1 MSDGPRWNRRPHV
14 APATAGPVTAP
25 SPPRLPSS
33 GAKPARADGPQ
44 LVLGGRRIPVILPS
58 RRDPRL
64 KLSIVIIALQVLG
77 QTVLDFKVSIA
88 QILITIGVC
97 ALIDTSLTLKRQ
109 GVLAWPASAL
119 LTGNSIAFI
128 LRASGTEH
136 GDWWS
141 LNGIEYFVLAA
152 VVSLLVKDLVRPGGR
167 HRFNPSN
174 VGIVWVLLVIGP
186 VHVFPQYLWWGP
198 IGPAVIA
205 ALVVI
210 ALGAAWVL
218 RAVRMLPMA
227 LSFLVPFTAL
237 IAIFA
242 ATGQSFIAIWHEG
255 PISGFDYWLNI
266 CTSPELLVFV
276 FFMMSDP
283 ATAPKTPVARIIY
296 GPATA
301 VVAAAL
307 IYFQPTEYG
316 VKAAIL
322 ASLTLVCALVPA
334 IEAASRRL
342 QARRD
347 SPSDTAP
354 AQPVPPAKRL
364 GAGALRPASVAVVI
378 IAVTAVA
385 GTMSLAGNED
395 LYYIERGLT
404 GPLNAQ

>member
-1 MSDGPRWNRRPHV
+1 M
-14 APATAGPVTAP
+14 
-25 SPPRLPSS
+25 L
-33 GAKPARADGPQ
+33 
-44 LVLGGRRIPVILPS
+44 GRRSIPVVLPS

-64 KLSIVIIALQVLG
+64 KLSVVIIALQVLG

-128 LRASGTEH
+128 LRASGTDH

-152 VVSLLVKDLVRPGGR
+152 LVSLVVKELVRPGGH

-174 VGIVWVLLVIGP
+174 IGIIWVLLVIGP

-198 IGPAVIA
+198 AGPAVIA

-210 ALGAAWVL
+210 VLGAVWVL
-218 RAVRMLPMA
+218 RAVRMLGMA
-227 LSFLVPFTAL
+227 LAFLVPFTAL
-237 IAIFA
+237 IGVFA
-242 ATGQSFIAIWHEG
+242 ATGQSFVAIWQEG
-255 PISGFDYWLNI
+255 PISGFDYWVKI

-276 FFMMSDP
+276 CFMMSDP
-283 ATAPKTPVARIIY
+283 ATAARTPVSRIIY
-296 GPATA
+296 GAATA

-307 IYFQPTEYG
+307 VFFQPTEFG
-316 VKAAIL
+316 IKVAIL
-322 ASLTLVCALVPA
+322 SSLTLTCALVPV
-334 IEAASRRL
+334 IEAVTRRL
-342 QARRD
+342 QRGPG
-347 SPSDTAP
+347 SPSEASP
-354 AQPVPPAKRL
+354 AQPPPLRGRL
-364 GAGALRPASVAVVI
+364 GAGALRPASIAVVI
-378 IAVTAVA
+378 IALTAVV
-385 GTMSLAGNED
+385 GTAALADNKD

-404 GPLNAQ
+404 GPVNAQ

>member
-1 MSDGPRWNRRPHV
+1 MSDGPRWNRTPHV

-25 SPPRLPSS
+25 SPPPLPSG
-33 GAKPARADGPQ
+33 GAKAARADGPH
-44 LVLGGRRIPVILPS
+44 LVLGKRRIPVVLPS

-152 VVSLLVKDLVRPGGR
+152 VISLLVKDLVRPGGR

-198 IGPAVIA
+198 IGPPVIA

-210 ALGAAWVL
+210 AFGAAWVL

-227 LSFLVPFTAL
+227 ASFLVPFTAL

-242 ATGQSFIAIWHEG
+242 ATGQSFTAIWHEG

-276 FFMMSDP
+276 CFMMSDP
-283 ATAPKTPVARIIY
+283 ATAPRTPVGRMVY
-296 GPATA
+296 GAATA

-307 IYFQPTEYG
+307 IFVQPTEFG
-316 VKAAIL
+316 VKVAIL

-334 IEAASRRL
+334 IEAATRRL
-342 QARRD
+342 QAGRD
-347 SPSDTAP
+347 PLSDTAAVQSLP
-354 AQPVPPAKRL
+354 LSERL
-364 GAGALRPASVAVVI
+364 GAAARRPASVAVVI
-378 IAVTAVA
+378 IAVTAVV

>member
-1 MSDGPRWNRRPHV
+1 L
-14 APATAGPVTAP
+14 A
-25 SPPRLPSS
+25 
-33 GAKPARADGPQ
+33 
-44 LVLGGRRIPVILPS
+44 LGKRRIPVILPS
-58 RRDPRL
+58 RSDPRL
-64 KLSIVIIALQVLG
+64 KLSVVIIALQVLG

-97 ALIDTSLTLKRQ
+97 ALIDTSITLKRRD
-109 GVLAWPASAL
+109 VLAWPASAL

-152 VVSLLVKDLVRPGGR
+152 VVSLGVKELVRPGGR

-174 VGIVWVLLVIGP
+174 VGLVWVLLVIGP
-186 VHVFPQYLWWGP
+186 VHVFAQYLWWGP
-198 IGPAVIA
+198 VGAAVIA
-205 ALVVI
+205 ALAVI
-210 ALGAAWVL
+210 VLGAVWVL

-227 LSFLVPFTAL
+227 LSFLVPFAAL

-242 ATGQSFIAIWHEG
+242 ASGQSFVAIWHEG
-255 PISGFDYWLNI
+255 PVSGLDYWVKI

-276 FFMMSDP
+276 CFMMSDP
-283 ATAPKTPVARIIY
+283 ATAAKTPVARIVY
-296 GPATA
+296 GAATA

-307 IYFQPTEYG
+307 IFFQPTEFG
-316 VKAAIL
+316 IKVAIL
-322 ASLTLVCALVPA
+322 SSLTLVCALVPL
-334 IEAASRRL
+334 IEAATRRF
-342 QARRD
+342 QGERR

-354 AQPVPPAKRL
+354 AEPLPLSSRL
-364 GAGALRPASVAVVI
+364 GAGALRPVSIAVVI

-385 GTMSLAGNED
+385 GTVALAGDEN
-395 LYYIERGLT
+395 LFYIERGLT

>member
-1 MSDGPRWNRRPHV
+1 
-14 APATAGPVTAP
+14 
-25 SPPRLPSS
+25 
-33 GAKPARADGPQ
+33 
-44 LVLGGRRIPVILPS
+44 
-58 RRDPRL
+58 
-64 KLSIVIIALQVLG
+64 
-77 QTVLDFKVSIA
+77 
-88 QILITIGVC
+88 
-97 ALIDTSLTLKRQ
+97 
-109 GVLAWPASAL
+109 
-119 LTGNSIAFI
+119 
-128 LRASGTEH
+128 
-136 GDWWS
+136 
-141 LNGIEYFVLAA
+141 
-152 VVSLLVKDLVRPGGR
+152 
-167 HRFNPSN
+167 
-174 VGIVWVLLVIGP
+174 
-186 VHVFPQYLWWGP
+186 
-198 IGPAVIA
+198 
-205 ALVVI
+205 
-210 ALGAAWVL
+210 
-218 RAVRMLPMA
+218 
-227 LSFLVPFTAL
+227 
-237 IAIFA
+237 
-242 ATGQSFIAIWHEG
+242 
-255 PISGFDYWLNI
+255 
-266 CTSPELLVFV
+266 
-276 FFMMSDP
+276 MMSDP

>member
-1 MSDGPRWNRRPHV
+1 M
-14 APATAGPVTAP
+14 
-25 SPPRLPSS
+25 
-33 GAKPARADGPQ
+33 
-44 LVLGGRRIPVILPS
+44 ILPS

-64 KLSIVIIALQVLG
+64 KLSVVIIALQVLG

-88 QILITIGVC
+88 QILISIGVC
-97 ALIDTSLTLKRQ
+97 ALIDTSITLKRQ

-152 VVSLLVKDLVRPGGR
+152 LVSLAVKELVRPGGR

-198 IGPAVIA
+198 LEPGVIA

-210 ALGAAWVL
+210 LLGAVWIL

-227 LSFLVPFTAL
+227 LAFLVPFTAL

-242 ATGQSFIAIWHEG
+242 ATGQSFVAIWQEG
-255 PISGFDYWLNI
+255 PISGFDYWVKI

-276 FFMMSDP
+276 CFMMSDP
-283 ATAPKTPVARIIY
+283 ATAARTPVSRIIY
-296 GPATA
+296 GAGTA
-301 VVAAAL
+301 VVAAGL
-307 IYFQPTEYG
+307 VFFQPTEFG
-316 VKAAIL
+316 IKVAIL

-334 IEAASRRL
+334 IEAATRRV
-342 QARRD
+342 QRD
-347 SPSDTAP
+347 SRSPSSDTAP
-354 AQPVPPAKRL
+354 AQPPPLSRRLL
-364 GAGALRPASVAVVI
+364 GAGALRPASIAVAI
-378 IAVTAVA
+378 IAVTAVV
-385 GTMSLAGNED
+385 GTAALADNKD
-395 LYYIERGLT
+395 LFYIERGLT
-404 GPLNAQ
+404 GPVNAQ

>member
-1 MSDGPRWNRRPHV
+1 L
-14 APATAGPVTAP
+14 A
-25 SPPRLPSS
+25 
-33 GAKPARADGPQ
+33 
-44 LVLGGRRIPVILPS
+44 LGKRSIPVILPS
-58 RRDPRL
+58 RSDPRL
-64 KLSIVIIALQVLG
+64 KLSVVIIALQVLG

-97 ALIDTSLTLKRQ
+97 ALIDTTLTLKRQ

-152 VVSLLVKDLVRPGGR
+152 LVSLAVKELVRPGGR

-174 VGIVWVLLVIGP
+174 IGLVWVLLVIGP

-198 IGPAVIA
+198 VGPAVIA

-210 ALGAAWVL
+210 VLGAVWVL

-227 LSFLVPFTAL
+227 LAFLVPFTAL

-242 ATGQSFIAIWHEG
+242 ATGQSFVAIWQEG
-255 PISGFDYWLNI
+255 PISGFDYWVKI

-276 FFMMSDP
+276 CFMMSDP
-283 ATAPKTPVARIIY
+283 ATAAKTPVARMVY
-296 GPATA
+296 GAATA
-301 VVAAAL
+301 VVAAVL
-307 IYFQPTEYG
+307 IFFQPTEFG
-316 VKAAIL
+316 IKVAIL
-322 ASLTLVCALVPA
+322 SSLTLICALVPA
-334 IEAASRRL
+334 IEAVTRRG
-342 QARRD
+342 RRD
-347 SPSDTAP
+347 LGSPSDTAP
-354 AQPVPPAKRL
+354 AQPPPLSRRL
-364 GAGALRPASVAVVI
+364 GAGALRPASVAVAI
-378 IAVTAVA
+378 IAVTAVV
-385 GTMSLAGNED
+385 GTAALADNKD
-395 LYYIERGLT
+395 LFYIERGLT